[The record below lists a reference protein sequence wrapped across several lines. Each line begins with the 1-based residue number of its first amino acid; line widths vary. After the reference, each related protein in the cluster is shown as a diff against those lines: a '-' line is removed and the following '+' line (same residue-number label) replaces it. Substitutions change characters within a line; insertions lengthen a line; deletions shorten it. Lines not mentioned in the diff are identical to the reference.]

1 MGNCCAQEKEGSKMQ
16 RRRSSFNDL
25 NDSRHVMMRR
35 SSRNGPVK
43 QRDGSFYKP
52 RDDSMFADLQ
62 ELKDLDISD
71 EESRA
76 GVAPGTNQIEAR
88 AEKTEKKEAPS
99 ESIHSA

>member
-1 MGNCCAQEKEGSKMQ
+1 MGNCCAQEKGSEMQ

-35 SSRNGPVK
+35 SSRNGPVE
-43 QRDGSFYKP
+43 QRDVSFYKP
-52 RDDSMFADLQ
+52 RDESMFADLK

-76 GVAPGTNQIEAR
+76 GVGPGTNQIEAR
-88 AEKTEKKEAPS
+88 AEKTEKKAEPS